1 MEIGRQGM
9 AGNGHTS
16 RVRKGDGQWILN
28 GQYLRHGYWPFL
40 FPIVVSDFEI

>member
-16 RVRKGDGQWILN
+16 RVGKEMGKNQKADPPTLESA
-28 GQYLRHGYWPFL
+28 FL
-40 FPIVVSDFEI
+40 VWSN